1 MVLCVRG
8 VGVIGRVVRSVGGVS
23 LCVCREVVC
32 RASGCGL
39 CMENIYVFYGLD
51 VVRLGPACVDWM
63 GMDSMRAFD
72 VMHSSTRA
80 DACGRRGI
88 DDDGWERETK
98 TR

>member
-1 MVLCVRG
+1 VR
-8 VGVIGRVVRSVGGVS
+8 VGVVFVWR
-23 LCVCREVVC
+23 
-32 RASGCGL
+32 
-39 CMENIYVFYGLD
+39 IYVYSMD
-51 VVRLGPACVDWM
+51 WMSSVSGPRAWIDAM

>member
-1 MVLCVRG
+1 MCAWCGCDRTCGTWCSGKYLYVYVER
-8 VGVIGRVVRSVGGVS
+8 GGVS
-23 LCVCREVVC
+23 CEWVWSLYGEYMCILWIGCRPS
-32 RASGCGL
+32 RAR
-39 CMENIYVFYGLD
+39 VRGLD
-51 VVRLGPACVDWM
+51 GM